1 MYKSISYWFSFFY
14 VILLLMTLV
23 SDNYATISI
32 VLFVLI
38 VLSIL
43 YKMGQGIVMLETISL
58 FYVFTCLVMPV
69 VGYKYYNY
77 GFMFARLSRRFMQV
91 PEQNYFGYVL
101 PALILFCFILSF
113 PLNKRNYIDSGEFL
127 FQNINKIKEYLKKNP
142 HLGATIMVVGAAEF
156 IFREIFPE
164 SIRFFFDI
172 FFFSSFAGLLMVYF
186 GDNKTYKIFLI
197 PAFIFLLL
205 VKAIES
211 SLFTVIA
218 YMSIAMAS
226 FFLIGNK
233 TGIVKKVIYFIMGC
247 FFLLV
252 LQNSKI
258 AYRKVLRSTGNSSAQ
273 VTTFFNIVQDQFFI
287 SENFLQVKE
296 FYPVFIRLNQ
306 GYNVSQVLQRIP
318 SAQDFDGGTMIQKS
332 ILASITPRFL
342 WPDKPKAGG
351 HFNMKYYAG
360 LTIIYGLYSTNVGP
374 LGEAYGAFGVFGGIL
389 VMCALA
395 FYIRFVYYRVWRISL
410 KYPIMILWLPVIFY
424 HTTYSAENDILQ
436 ILNSTIKSS
445 IFLWL
450 VSKVQP
456 KWFGIHKIK
465 NVLRKDQAPHTGN

>member
-1 MYKSISYWFSFFY
+1 
-14 VILLLMTLV
+14 MTLV

-32 VLFVLI
+32 LLFVLI

-43 YKMGQGIVMLETISL
+43 YKLGQGIVMLESISL
-58 FYVFTCLVMPV
+58 FYVFTCLVMPA
-69 VGYKYYNY
+69 VGYKYYSNENALAY
-77 GFMFARLSRRFMQV
+77 IFRRSMQV
-91 PEQNYFGYVL
+91 PEQDYFEYVL
-101 PALILFCFILSF
+101 PALIMFSFILTF
-113 PLNKRNYIDSGEFL
+113 PLNRRNYIDSGEFL
-127 FQNINKIKEYLKKNP
+127 FHQIDRIKEYLKKNP
-142 HLGATIMVVGAAEF
+142 HVGATIMIVGAAELLF
-156 IFREIFPE
+156 GGILPE

-172 FFFSSFAGLLMVYF
+172 FFFSSFAGLLMVF
-186 GDNKTYKIFLI
+186 LGENKTYKTFLI
-197 PAFIFLLL
+197 PAFVLLLL
-205 VKAIES
+205 VKALES

-218 YMSIAMAS
+218 YMSIAVAS
-226 FFLIGNK
+226 FFLIGIK
-233 TGIVKKVIYFIMGC
+233 TGIIKKIVFFIVGC

-252 LQNSKI
+252 LQNSKM
-258 AYRKVLRSTGNSSAQ
+258 AYRKALSTARNSSGQ
-273 VTTFFNIVQDQFFI
+273 VSTFFNIVQEQFFI
-287 SENFLQVKE
+287 SENFFQVKE

-306 GYNVSQVLQRIP
+306 GFNVSQVMKRIP

-342 WPDKPKAGG
+342 WPDKPQAGG
-351 HFNMKYYAG
+351 HFNMKYYSG
-360 LTIIYGLYSTNVGP
+360 ITIVFGSYSTNVGP

-424 HTTYSAENDILQ
+424 QTTYSAENDILQ

-456 KWFGIHKIK
+456 KWFGINKIK
-465 NVLRKDQAPHTGN
+465 NGL

>member
-14 VILLLMTLV
+14 AMLLLITFV
-23 SDNYATISI
+23 SNSYGTISI

-43 YKMGQGIVMLETISL
+43 YKMGQGIVMLESISL

-77 GFMFARLSRRFMQV
+77 ENQLAKLFRRFMQV
-91 PEQNYFGYVL
+91 PEQDYFGYAL

-113 PLNKRNYIDSGEFL
+113 PLSSRKYEDSGEFL
-127 FQNINKIKEYLKKNP
+127 FQHIDRIKAYLKKNP
-142 HLGATIMVVGAAEF
+142 HVGATIMIVGAAELLF
-156 IFREIFPE
+156 GGIFPG
-164 SIRFFFDI
+164 SLRFFFDI
-172 FFFSSFAGLLMVYF
+172 FFFSSFSGLLMVF
-186 GDNKTYKIFLI
+186 LGNNRTYKTFLI
-197 PAFIFLLL
+197 PAFAFLLL
-205 VKAIES
+205 IKAVES
-211 SLFTVIA
+211 SMFTVIA

-233 TGIVKKVIYFIMGC
+233 TGIIKKIGFFIVGC

-252 LQNSKI
+252 IQNSKM
-258 AYRKVLRSTGNSSAQ
+258 AYRKVIKTSGNNSAQ
-273 VTTFFNIVQDQFFI
+273 LSTFLNIVQEQFFI
-287 SENFLQVKE
+287 SENFFQVNE

-306 GYNVSQVLQRIP
+306 GFNVSQVMKRIP
-318 SAQDFDGGTMIQKS
+318 TAQDFDGGTMIQKS

-342 WPDKPKAGG
+342 WPDKPMAGG

-360 LTIIYGLYSTNVGP
+360 LTIIFGSYSTNVGP
-374 LGEAYGAFGVFGGIL
+374 LGEAYGAYGVFGGIL
-389 VMCALA
+389 TMCALA
-395 FYIRFVYYRVWRISL
+395 FYIRFAYFKVWRISL

-424 HTTYSAENDILQ
+424 QTTYSAENDILQ

-445 IFLWL
+445 VFLWL

-456 KWFGIHKIK
+456 KWFGI
-465 NVLRKDQAPHTGN
+465 DEE